1 MRRAADFGTNPID
14 ERPVL
19 THHDC
24 RTDSIDWNRRN
35 HSLRLGSPG
44 QGYFEKQK
52 REVRFDRKCRLPEEI
67 RVEGRGQCQ
76 NGICRRS
83 LQRPEYFRVRVS
95 FAVERRHDPLA
106 LPQHKCMFLGPRWFE
121 KSGTVTPTAK
131 ATSSTMPKEDRGGKS
146 MPRRIVAD
154 TAAVSANTAMM
165 RTSGVVRKAVP
176 PARTATA
183 A

>member
-1 MRRAADFGTNPID
+1 MRRAADFGTNPIH

-24 RTDSIDWNRRN
+24 RTDSIDRNRRN
-35 HSLRLGSPG
+35 HSLRLGSLGP
-44 QGYFEKQK
+44 GYFEKQK

-95 FAVERRHDPLA
+95 FAVERRNDPLA

-121 KSGTVTPTAK
+121 KVRNSHA
-131 ATSSTMPKEDRGGKS
+131 DGKS
-146 MPRRIVAD
+146 DKQYDAEGR
-154 TAAVSANTAMM
+154 
-165 RTSGVVRKAVP
+165 SGGQKH
-176 PARTATA
+176 PAPNRC
-183 A
+183 